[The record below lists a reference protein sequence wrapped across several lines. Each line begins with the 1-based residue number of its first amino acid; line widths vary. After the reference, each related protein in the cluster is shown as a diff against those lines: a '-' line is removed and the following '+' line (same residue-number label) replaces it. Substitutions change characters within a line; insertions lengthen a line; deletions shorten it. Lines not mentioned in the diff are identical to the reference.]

1 MPTISS
7 KFVVDGEREYKQ
19 ALSQIADSTKMLNS
33 EMRLVKTQFSE
44 NEKSMEALTSKG
56 EVYEKQVANQK
67 QRVET
72 LEKAL
77 RDAATRYGE
86 TDKRTKAWQTSLN
99 NAKSELIK
107 LENQMEDNNKQIKEF
122 GESTEESGNQM
133 SGLGDMI
140 QSLADKAGISLPN
153 GLTNAA
159 NGLGQ
164 VNTQAVAVA
173 GGIGV
178 AIAAIVKIETALI
191 DLTKAAAG
199 AADEILTLSTVTG
212 ISTDTLQEYAYA
224 AELVD
229 VSVETITDS
238 QTKLIRSMADAQSG
252 TASQIE
258 AFEKLGIAYT
268 NADGTLR
275 DSQAVYWEVIDALG
289 EMTNET
295 ERDAAA
301 MDLLGRSARE
311 LNPLIEAGSERMEEL
326 AKEARESGYVMS
338 SDMLNAL
345 GKVDDAMQKLSNTSE
360 AAKNSIAAEFAPF
373 LTDALEDIRDLVQG
387 LGKAATDSGLATT
400 FGSMLSSASS
410 LLSVLGTTAGPVLK
424 MFNELLKPIALTMAV
439 IADAATVLGGILTL
453 DWDMIKTGFGWNMA
467 SGQLSAQQK
476 LEHAG
481 AMGTNTYVPGVGW
494 VGNGYN
500 AGGTDNWRG
509 GLTWVGEN
517 GPELAMLPRGTQ
529 ITSASESREFVGDT
543 TIYVTI
549 DAKNVKE
556 FNDIVEIAQ
565 NERLKARMEG

>member
-1 MPTISS
+1 MPVVST
-7 KFVVDGEREYKQ
+7 KFKVDGEKEYK
-19 ALSQIADSTKMLNS
+19 AAISQIALSTKELNS
-33 EMRLVKTQFSE
+33 EMNLVKTRFSE
-44 NEKSMEALTSKG
+44 NEKSMEALTAKS
-56 EVYEKQVANQK
+56 EVYEKQLANQK
-67 QRVET
+67 EKIET
-72 LEKAL
+72 LKEAL
-77 RDAATRYGE
+77 QRATKEYGE
-86 TDKRTKAWQTSLN
+86 ADKRTIGWRTSLN
-99 NAKSELIK
+99 KAEAELIS
-107 LENQMEDNNKQIKEF
+107 LERQMEDNNKQIKEF

-238 QTKLIRSMADAQSG
+238 QTKLIRSMSDAQSG

-275 DSQAVYWEVIDALG
+275 DSQTVYWEVIDALG

-345 GKVDDAMQKLSNTSE
+345 GKVDDAMQKLNNTSE

-373 LTDALEDIRDLVQG
+373 LTDALMDIRDLVQG

-400 FGSMLSSASS
+400 FGSMLSSATS
-410 LLSVLGTTAGPVLK
+410 LLSVLGTMAEPVLTV
-424 MFNELLKPIALTMAV
+424 FNALLKPIAQTMAL
-439 IADAATVLGGILTL
+439 IADAADVLVGLFTFDFERVGTALGLNI
-453 DWDMIKTGFGWNMA
+453 GQ
-467 SGQLSAQQK
+467 GQLSNQQK
-476 LEHAG
+476 LHYGSALPS
-481 AMGTNTYVPGVGW
+481 NTYVPGVGW